1 MTMKNKTNTKKK
13 SAHHQ
18 TAKKSAEQVK
28 PVKKML
34 TEYYLIPQETSIS
47 QMAELLPDYQE
58 KIELW
63 LEMDLMELTLTHD
76 TMVFEEAAEDFANSE
91 DQVYFAEH
99 KIKKV
104 YAITY
109 DALDAEEVRQIL
121 STLQAVLQGRVCEED
136 EILEDSNN
144 MFHLRT
150 VSNGAYSISYV
161 AHRKICHFF
170 EKNKR
175 KT

>member
-1 MTMKNKTNTKKK
+1 MPKKEAKQERQETNMKNKTNTKKK

-109 DALDAEEVRQIL
+109 DALDAEEVKQIL
-121 STLQAVLQGRVCEED
+121 STLQAALQGRVCEED
-136 EILEDSNN
+136 EIL
-144 MFHLRT
+144 
-150 VSNGAYSISYV
+150 
-161 AHRKICHFF
+161 
-170 EKNKR
+170 
-175 KT
+175 

>member
-18 TAKKSAEQVK
+18 TAKKPAEQVK

-136 EILEDSNN
+136 EIL
-144 MFHLRT
+144 
-150 VSNGAYSISYV
+150 
-161 AHRKICHFF
+161 
-170 EKNKR
+170 
-175 KT
+175 

>member
-76 TMVFEEAAEDFANSE
+76 TMVFEEAAEDFA
-91 DQVYFAEH
+91 
-99 KIKKV
+99 KI
-104 YAITY
+104 
-109 DALDAEEVRQIL
+109 RF
-121 STLQAVLQGRVCEED
+121 TLQ
-136 EILEDSNN
+136 N
-144 MFHLRT
+144 T
-150 VSNGAYSISYV
+150 
-161 AHRKICHFF
+161 K
-170 EKNKR
+170 
-175 KT
+175 